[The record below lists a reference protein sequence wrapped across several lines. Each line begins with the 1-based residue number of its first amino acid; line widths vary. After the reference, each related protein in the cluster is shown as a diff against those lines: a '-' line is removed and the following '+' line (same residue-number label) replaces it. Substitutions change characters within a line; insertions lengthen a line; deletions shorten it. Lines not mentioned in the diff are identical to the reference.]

1 MQTDQRRQVLRR
13 ISQGNGPREY
23 KKGFA
28 QYGGQRLRAS
38 FVAGAEGEK
47 VLGQRDKERLMK
59 KKNEITLN
67 GKSITLDVPPH
78 RLLLDLLRDEI
89 GLTGTKEGCGTGDC
103 GACTVFLNG
112 KPVNSCLI
120 LSGELDGAEIVTI
133 EGLKIGPELHPIQ
146 RAFIQDGGAQC
157 GYCTPGMLMMSKAL
171 LDENPNPT
179 EEEIRFALSGNL
191 CRCTGYVKIVQ
202 AVQDAAAELRR
213 LGAGTS

>member
-1 MQTDQRRQVLRR
+1 
-13 ISQGNGPREY
+13 
-23 KKGFA
+23 
-28 QYGGQRLRAS
+28 
-38 FVAGAEGEK
+38 
-47 VLGQRDKERLMK
+47 MK
-59 KKNEITLN
+59 KKIQLTLN
-67 GKSITLDVPPH
+67 GKITPLEVPSH

-112 KPVNSCLI
+112 KPVNSCLV
-120 LSGELDGAEIVTI
+120 LSGELDGTDIVTI

-146 RAFIQDGGAQC
+146 KAFIQDGGAQC

-191 CRCTGYVKIVQ
+191 CRCTGYAKIIQ
-202 AVQDAAAELRR
+202 AVQDAAAKVRAKR
-213 LGAGTS
+213 V